1 MKTYI
6 YKNYTITKWF
16 LFFLSFIFF
25 FCNPICKLTGQNS
38 KVYFTDVTEQAGID
52 FRYTFGDYTY
62 ENILESCGSGITVL
76 DYNGDHHLDL
86 YILNGTY
93 LKGIYD
99 IEGQVFKGT
108 HKVL

>member
-1 MKTYI
+1 MLFPVI
-6 YKNYTITKWF
+6 LNAQEYKAT
-16 LFFLSFIFF
+16 
-25 FCNPICKLTGQNS
+25 
-38 KVYFTDVTEQAGID
+38 FTDVTQQAGID

-62 ENILESCGSGITVL
+62 ENILESSGSGITVL

-99 IEGQVFKGT
+99 IEG
-108 HKVL
+108 